1 MTETC
6 VRLVKR
12 FEGFSS
18 VPYKC
23 PAGILTIGY
32 GHVITER
39 DSFTYPLTEE
49 QAERILITDLMRIE
63 RIIKPMILVPLSW
76 NQLDALVSFSFN
88 VGPHAFRIST
98 LRKLLN
104 EGDYEG
110 AGEQFLRW
118 VYVGKTK
125 LRGLVR
131 RRKAE
136 RALFLG
142 GEDESDSNF

>member
-1 MTETC
+1 MTEAC
-6 VRLVKR
+6 IRLVKR
-12 FEGFSS
+12 FEGFSP
-18 VPYKC
+18 VPYRC
-23 PAGILTIGY
+23 PAGIPTIGY

-88 VGPHAFRIST
+88 VGPCAFRIST
-98 LRKLLN
+98 LRRLLN
-104 EGDYEG
+104 EGNYEG
-110 AGEQFLRW
+110 AGEQFLKW

-125 LRGLVR
+125 LKGLVR
-131 RRKAE
+131 RRQAE
-136 RALFLG
+136 RVLFLYAIEEG
-142 GEDESDSNF
+142 T

>member
-1 MTETC
+1 MTEAC
-6 VRLVKR
+6 IRLVKR
-12 FEGFSS
+12 FEGFSP
-18 VPYKC
+18 VPYRC

-49 QAERILITDLMRIE
+49 QAERILIADLMRIE
-63 RIIKPMILVPLSW
+63 RIIKPMILVPLFW

-88 VGPHAFRIST
+88 VGPYTFRIST

-131 RRKAE
+131 RRQAE
-136 RALFLG
+136 RALFLYAT
-142 GEDESDSNF
+142 EEKT

>member
-1 MTETC
+1 MTEAC
-6 VRLVKR
+6 IRLVKR

-32 GHVITER
+32 GHVITEK
-39 DSFTYPLTEE
+39 DNFVYPLTEE
-49 QAERILITDLMRIE
+49 QAEHILIADLMRIE
-63 RIIKPMILVPLSW
+63 KIIRPMVFVPLAW
-76 NQLDALVSFSFN
+76 HQLDALVSFSFN
-88 VGPHAFRIST
+88 VGPYVFRAST

-125 LRGLVR
+125 LKGLIR
-131 RRKAE
+131 RRRAE
-136 RALFLG
+136 RALFLYATT
-142 GEDESDSNF
+142 GEL